1 MKTAKSNIA
10 VNHALHRQLAD
21 LDLGMRRMGELMEQK
36 CRTMMY
42 SLPRTS

>member
-1 MKTAKSNIA
+1 MVKSNIA
-10 VNHALHRQLAD
+10 VNHALHRQLVD
-21 LDLGMRRMGELMEQK
+21 LDLLGMRRMGQLMEQK